1 MAAKAYLS
9 LNARPRAI
17 VQVMDQMD
25 ADVRRAQRQWS
36 GLFLLLFALGI
47 IGLLFLMV
55 DQATPYSGGGF
66 ACMGFLFW
74 AGGAAL
80 LVWLLARRVSLPK
93 EQLGVAR
100 EVLFTLR
107 DDVSRRGRVT
117 GWLDLTGPRQ
127 HSKLARTGRT
137 RSGRTKYYYRDPW
150 FQVKIK
156 LADGNL
162 LRLTLIERIKVKKG
176 YVADRRHQL
185 KARLAVNP
193 SLYEIGPG
201 ERLPGLQ
208 VQDHI
213 LTLQVQQSQPFS
225 AQEVLGLLKGMYSH
239 LQMQP
244 GRKLPAEPPA

>member
-17 VQVMDQMD
+17 VQVMDQMA
-25 ADVRRAQRQWS
+25 ADVRRARRQWS
-36 GLFLLLFALGI
+36 GLFLLLPVLGI
-47 IGLLFLMV
+47 VGLLFIMI

-66 ACMGFLFW
+66 TWMGFLFW
-74 AGGAAL
+74 VGGVGL
-80 LVWLLARRVSLPK
+80 LIWLLTRRVSLPK

-117 GWLDLTGPRQ
+117 GWLDLSGPRQ

-137 RSGRTKYYYRDPW
+137 RSGRAKYYYRDPW

-176 YVADRRHQL
+176 YVAARRHQL
-185 KARLAVNP
+185 KARLVVNP
-193 SLYEIGPG
+193 GLYEIGPG
-201 ERLPGLQ
+201 GRLPGLE

-213 LTLQVQQSQPFS
+213 LSLQVQQSRPFS
-225 AQEVLGLLKGMYSH
+225 AQEILGLLKGMY
-239 LQMQP
+239 
-244 GRKLPAEPPA
+244 GRLRMRPDRELPADPSA